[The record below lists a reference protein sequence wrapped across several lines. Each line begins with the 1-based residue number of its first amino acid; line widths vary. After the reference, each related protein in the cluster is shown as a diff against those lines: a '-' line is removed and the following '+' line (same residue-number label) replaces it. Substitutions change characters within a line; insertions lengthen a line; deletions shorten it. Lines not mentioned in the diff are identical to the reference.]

1 MMLVGAYLQMVHR
14 QLSAES
20 ASGAVS
26 GCRVAMRWI
35 AVVTFLH
42 CALQCSVQ
50 CWEQQHTV
58 ATQAVHKDANC
69 TTGKLLLLLL
79 YYGCTA
85 LCEAPRCNADC
96 YSAVCAYNGCAEQ
109 S

>member
-1 MMLVGAYLQMVHR
+1 MLVGAYLQMVHR

-42 CALQCSVQ
+42 CALCSVYCSVQ
-50 CWEQQHTV
+50 CAVGQQQHS
-58 ATQAVHKDANC
+58 
-69 TTGKLLLLLL
+69 
-79 YYGCTA
+79 
-85 LCEAPRCNADC
+85 CNA
-96 YSAVCAYNGCAEQ
+96 GCA
-109 S
+109 